1 MMSTIPRI
9 QSNLIYFYDL
19 PQGEFTSTQLAKII
33 KDKTGYDIERQPQVR
48 RDFNKPFY
56 TAVVKINDNAK
67 FNEVCKALRY
77 FDINGKNCRA
87 LPFQNELLGSNV
99 QRLAENNMFVRRIPK
114 SDSAAILENTFSKYG
129 EIISCKVSLGSDH
142 ESKGYGFVC
151 FRDAAATQKALEET
165 QGAETR
171 IGVKFAP
178 KDKKDFR
185 KVYNNIYV
193 KNMPANWTVEEA
205 KNQFSP
211 FGHITSVHLGE
222 S

>member
-1 MMSTIPRI
+1 MSTIPRI

-114 SDSAAILENTFSKYG
+114 SDSAAILEKYFSK
-129 EIISCKVSLGSDH
+129 
-142 ESKGYGFVC
+142 
-151 FRDAAATQKALEET
+151 
-165 QGAETR
+165 
-171 IGVKFAP
+171 
-178 KDKKDFR
+178 
-185 KVYNNIYV
+185 
-193 KNMPANWTVEEA
+193 
-205 KNQFSP
+205 
-211 FGHITSVHLGE
+211 
-222 S
+222 